1 MSLPEIK
8 YCPGT
13 LAEGFSTYSTACLRS
28 VFKGRKVSHV
38 LPYAPPQSSE
48 KDAEKFIENR
58 KRISISGV
66 QEKLSM
72 LLEKNKLRLTNEGEQ
87 GTYILKPIPRDVK
100 NVDQVPANEHLTM
113 QIALQVYGLQTAEN
127 ALIFFSNGEP
137 AYITKRFDIK
147 EDGSLPAGQAGKRGK
162 EDFATLAGKTEEN
175 AGQNFKYQ
183 SSYEEMGELLKKYV
197 PAWRVEIEKLYS
209 LVVFNFLFSNGD
221 AHLKN
226 FALVETSGGDYV
238 LSPAYDLL
246 NTKIHVDDSDFALN
260 GGLFSDGFKSDEM
273 KKNNHPGLH
282 DFLELAHR
290 FGINE
295 KRRDKILQPYLQKQQ
310 MVEELTRR
318 SFLNEKTKRAYLLY
332 YQTKRNQLNKL
343 QGI

>member
-13 LAEGFSTYSTACLRS
+13 LAEGFTTYSTSCLRS

-48 KDAEKFIENR
+48 EDAEKFIENR

-72 LLEKNKLRLTNEGEQ
+72 LLEKNRLRLTNEGEQ

-100 NVDQVPANEHLTM
+100 NVDQFPANEHLTM
-113 QIALQVYGLQTAEN
+113 QIARQVYGLQTAEN

-137 AYITKRFDIK
+137 AYITKRFDIMK
-147 EDGSLPAGQAGKRGK
+147 DGTKRGK

-175 AGQNFKYQ
+175 AGQNFKYE
-183 SSYEEMGELLKKYV
+183 SSYEELGELLKKYV

-221 AHLKN
+221 AHFKN

-246 NTKIHVDDSDFALN
+246 NTKIHADDSDFALN
-260 GGLFSDGFKSDEM
+260 GGLFSDGFQSDAM
-273 KKNNHPGLH
+273 KKTNHPGLY
-282 DFLELAHR
+282 DFQELARR

-295 KRRDKILQPYLQKQQ
+295 KRWDKILKSYLQSQP
-310 MVEELTRR
+310 MVEELIRR
-318 SFLNEKTKRAYLLY
+318 SFLNEKTKRAYLLH
-332 YQTKRNQLNKL
+332 YQTKRNQLNT
-343 QGI
+343 I